1 MSDRRKVRDNQ
12 KMRIAG
18 VLVFAALF
26 ASCSTAAQQAKK
38 QTATDVVATVGT
50 TPITLAQ
57 VDDLALQQPASSFGN
72 LKLSQAMF
80 EARRMALDSL
90 VGNLLVEQE
99 AKARKLDKVA
109 LVDQEVSSKIAPP
122 TDEEVA
128 AWYQAN
134 QQRVQGAT
142 LDQVRAP
149 IRAFLVQ
156 ERTQAARQAYL
167 DRLKAKTPVKVML
180 EPPRQAVKAGDSP
193 AKGLASAP
201 IEMIEFSDFQC
212 PYCLRANP
220 VVDQVLGTYGD
231 RIHFVYRNYP
241 LPNHPN
247 ARPAAEAAQCANE
260 QGTFWQYHDRLF
272 ANPAQLSDAD
282 LKQSA
287 SQLGLDSAKFNACF
301 DGHKYKAAIDA
312 DIQAADELGVSGTPA
327 FFINGR
333 SITGAQPF
341 EEFKRVIDEELE
353 LKKTR

>member
-1 MSDRRKVRDNQ
+1 
-12 KMRIAG
+12 MRISA
-18 VLVFAALF
+18 VLVSAALF
-26 ASCSTAAQQAKK
+26 ASCSTSAQQAKK

-99 AKARKLDKVA
+99 AKARGMDKVA
-109 LVDQEVSSKIAPP
+109 LVDQEISSKIAPP

-167 DRLKAKTPVKVML
+167 DRLKAKTPVKMML

-193 AKGLASAP
+193 AKGTGERADRAHRVLGLPVPVLPAREPGRQPGARHLRRQDPFRVPELSAAEPPQRASGRRSGAVR
-201 IEMIEFSDFQC
+201 Q
-212 PYCLRANP
+212 RAG
-220 VVDQVLGTYGD
+220 QVLAVSRSAVREPGPAERRRLETERLPTGSGQREVQRLLRRAQIQGD
-231 RIHFVYRNYP
+231 RRRRHS
-241 LPNHPN
+241 
-247 ARPAAEAAQCANE
+247 
-260 QGTFWQYHDRLF
+260 G
-272 ANPAQLSDAD
+272 
-282 LKQSA
+282 
-287 SQLGLDSAKFNACF
+287 G
-301 DGHKYKAAIDA
+301 
-312 DIQAADELGVSGTPA
+312 DELGVSGTPA

-333 SITGAQPF
+333 AITGAQPF
-341 EEFKRVIDEELE
+341 EEFKRIIDEELE